1 MAWRWKMA
9 SVKED
14 FLAERSIAVVGVSR
28 TKGFGNMAFSELK
41 KKGYHVYPVNQYAT
55 GLEGEKCYRSLDE
68 LPGPVGG
75 VLTVVPPAQTE
86 KVVADCV
93 RLGIRRVWMQQGS
106 ESREAIRLCEENGIS
121 AVHSACILMYATPT
135 SFHRFHRWV
144 WKILGKL

>member
-1 MAWRWKMA
+1 MA

-28 TKGFGNMAFSELK
+28 TKGFGNMAFRELK
-41 KKGYHVYPVNQYAT
+41 KKGYRVYPVNQYAT
-55 GLEGEKCYRSLDE
+55 VVEGEKCYCSLDD

-93 RLGIRRVWMQQGS
+93 RLGIRRVWMQQGA
-106 ESREAIRLCEENGIS
+106 ESQEAIRLCEERGIS

>member
-1 MAWRWKMA
+1 MA

-28 TKGFGNMAFSELK
+28 TKGFGNMAFRELK

-55 GLEGEKCYRSLDE
+55 VVEGEKCYCSLND

-106 ESREAIRLCEENGIS
+106 ESQEAIRLCEENGIS